1 VTTGVVNGISV
12 TRGPFDDHWVGDLA
26 DLAEEYSV
34 GHSIIHRI
42 VHQPSTPESDI
53 GETTPVR

>member
-1 VTTGVVNGISV
+1 VVNGISV